1 MRFVP
6 SPAKAGEGEGEG
18 PNLFRMSPHPC
29 LLPEGEA
36 VKSGVR
42 TIRPMNEAFDILLS
56 GGTVLNPA
64 TKLNEKL
71 DVGVTGDRVTAL
83 QANLPRANA
92 KKTVDV
98 TGCYVTPGLIDF
110 HVHSYWGVNP
120 YGYNLDSLCLA
131 TGVTTTMD
139 AGSAGPVNF
148 LGFRKLVYEQS
159 KTRMLGFVA
168 LAQHGVLNTPGELLN
183 LDFADSDGA
192 AEAVG
197 NNRDIGVG
205 IKVRLHKKAIGENS
219 REALRL
225 AIKAG
230 EATRTPIMVHV
241 GDTAIGMDEIAA
253 TLRPGD
259 VITHCYTPQRPS
271 IIDERGKLLVEV
283 RKAKERG
290 VIFDVGHAGG
300 HFDFD
305 LVHRAMGEGIIPD
318 VISSDLHGRLAQPGF
333 GVVGDLLTTLT
344 KFLPLGVSF
353 DEIIAKCT
361 VDAARVVGW
370 QDRVGSLEVG
380 READIAVLQ
389 ILDDPV
395 TLRDSVGAE
404 KLHRQR
410 IAARWTIRAGE
421 VFQGRG

>member
-1 MRFVP
+1 M
-6 SPAKAGEGEGEG
+6 AD
-18 PNLFRMSPHPC
+18 
-29 LLPEGEA
+29 
-36 VKSGVR
+36 
-42 TIRPMNEAFDILLS
+42 AFDLLLS
-56 GGTVLNPA
+56 GGIVLNPA
-64 TKLNEKL
+64 TRLNEKL
-71 DVGVTGDRVTAL
+71 DVGVSGDRVTAIA
-83 QANLPRANA
+83 ANLPRAGA
-92 KKTVDV
+92 KRVIDV
-98 TGCYVTPGLIDF
+98 TGCYVIPGLIDF

-120 YGYNLDSLCLA
+120 YGCNLDSLCLA

-139 AGSAGPVNF
+139 AGSAGPINF

-183 LDFADSDGA
+183 LGFADAEGA
-192 AEAVG
+192 AGTVG

-205 IKVRLHKKAIGENS
+205 IKVRLHKKSIGDNS

-241 GDTAIGMDEIAA
+241 GDTAIGMDEIAD
-253 TLRPGD
+253 TLRRGD
-259 VITHCYTPQRPS
+259 IITHCYTPQRPS
-271 IIDERGKLLVEV
+271 IIDESGKLLPLV

-300 HFDFD
+300 HFDFN
-305 LVHRAMGEGIIPD
+305 LVQRAMGEGIVPD
-318 VISSDLHGRLAQPGF
+318 VISSDLHGRLSQPGF
-333 GVVGDLLTTLT
+333 GVVGDLPTVLT
-344 KFLPLGVSF
+344 KFLPMGLSF

-361 VDAARVVGW
+361 VDAARAVGW
-370 QDRVGSLEVG
+370 QDRIGSLEVG

-404 KLHRQR
+404 KLHKQR
-410 IAARWTIRAGE
+410 IAAKWTIRAGE

>member
-1 MRFVP
+1 
-6 SPAKAGEGEGEG
+6 
-18 PNLFRMSPHPC
+18 MSDSFD
-29 LLPEGEA
+29 LLL
-36 VKSGVR
+36 V
-42 TIRPMNEAFDILLS
+42 

-64 TKLNEKL
+64 TSINQKL
-71 DVGVTGDRVTAL
+71 DVGVAGDRVTAI

-92 KKTVDV
+92 KTVLDV
-98 TGCYVTPGLIDF
+98 TGCYITPGLIDF

-120 YGYNLDSLCLA
+120 YGCNLDSLCLA

-148 LGFRKLVYEQS
+148 LGFRKLVHEQS

-168 LAQHGVLNTPGELLN
+168 LAQHGVLNTPGELLQ
-183 LDFADSDGA
+183 LGFADSDGA
-192 AEAVG
+192 AETVG
-197 NNRDIGVG
+197 NNRDIGIG
-205 IKVRLHKKAIGENS
+205 IKVRMHKKAIGDNS

-241 GDTAIGMDEIAA
+241 GDTAIGMDEIAD

-259 VITHCYTPQRPS
+259 VITHCYTPQKPS
-271 IIDERGKLLVEV
+271 IIDESGKLLPLV

-300 HFDFD
+300 HFDFN
-305 LVHRAMGEGIIPD
+305 LVERAMGEGIVPD
-318 VISSDLHGRLAQPGF
+318 VISSDLHGRLSQPGF
-333 GVVGDLLTTLT
+333 GVVGDLPTVLT
-344 KFLPLGVSF
+344 KFLPLGLSF
-353 DEIIAKCT
+353 EQIIANCT
-361 VDAARVVGW
+361 INAARVIGW
-370 QDRVGSLEVG
+370 HDRIGSLEVG

-395 TLRDSVGAE
+395 TLRDSVGGE
-404 KLHRQR
+404 KLHKRR
-410 IAARWTIRAGE
+410 IAAKWTIRAGE
-421 VFQGRG
+421 VFTGRG

>member
-1 MRFVP
+1 M
-6 SPAKAGEGEGEG
+6 AD
-18 PNLFRMSPHPC
+18 
-29 LLPEGEA
+29 
-36 VKSGVR
+36 
-42 TIRPMNEAFDILLS
+42 AFDLLLT

-64 TKLNEKL
+64 TNINQKS
-71 DVGVTGDRVTAL
+71 DVGVSGDRVTAI
-83 QANLPRANA
+83 QTNLPRANA
-92 KKTVDV
+92 KKTLDV

-120 YGYNLDSLCLA
+120 YGCNLDSLCLA

-183 LDFADSDGA
+183 LGFADSEGA
-192 AEAVG
+192 AGTVG
-197 NNRDIGVG
+197 NNRDIGIG
-205 IKVRLHKKAIGENS
+205 IKLRLHKKSIGENS

-230 EATRTPIMVHV
+230 EATRTPVMVHV
-241 GDTAIGMDEIAA
+241 GDTAIGMDEIAD

-259 VITHCYTPQRPS
+259 IITHCYTPQRPS
-271 IIDERGKLLVEV
+271 IIDNAGKLLPQV

-300 HFDFD
+300 HFDFN
-305 LVHRAMGEGIIPD
+305 LVERAMSDGLAPD
-318 VISSDLHGRLAQPGF
+318 IVSSDLHSRLAQPGF

-344 KFLPLGVSF
+344 KFLPLGLTL
-353 DEIIAKCT
+353 EQIIANCT
-361 VDAARVVGW
+361 VNAARAVGW
-370 QDRVGSLEVG
+370 QDRIGSLEVG

-410 IAARWTIRAGE
+410 IAARWTVRAGE
-421 VFQGRG
+421 VFPGRG

>member
-1 MRFVP
+1 
-6 SPAKAGEGEGEG
+6 
-18 PNLFRMSPHPC
+18 MSGTFD
-29 LLPEGEA
+29 LLL
-36 VKSGVR
+36 
-42 TIRPMNEAFDILLS
+42 T

-64 TKLNEKL
+64 TGLNAKL
-71 DVGVTGDRVTAL
+71 DVGVTGDRVTAI
-83 QANLPRANA
+83 QANILHANA
-92 KKTVDV
+92 KKILDV
-98 TGCYVTPGLIDF
+98 SGCYVTPGLIDF

-120 YGYNLDSLCLA
+120 YGCNLDSLCLA

-183 LDFADSDGA
+183 LGFADSDGA
-192 AEAVG
+192 AETVG
-197 NNRDIGVG
+197 NNRDIGIG
-205 IKVRLHKKAIGENS
+205 IKLRLHKKSIGDNS
-219 REALRL
+219 RTALRL

-230 EATRTPIMVHV
+230 EATKTPIMVHV
-241 GDTAIGMDEIAA
+241 GDTAIGMDEIAD

-259 VITHCYTPQRPS
+259 IITHCYTPQRPS
-271 IIDERGKLLVEV
+271 IIDDKGKLLPLV

-300 HFDFD
+300 HFDFN
-305 LVHRAMGEGIIPD
+305 LVERAMGEGLVPD
-318 VISSDLHGRLAQPGF
+318 IISSDLHSRLAQPGF
-333 GVVGDLLTTLT
+333 GVVGDLPTTMT
-344 KFLPLGVSF
+344 KFLPLGLSP
-353 DEIIAKCT
+353 EQIIANCT
-361 VDAARVVGW
+361 INPARAIGW
-370 QDRVGSLEVG
+370 QDRIGSLEVG

-410 IAARWTIRAGE
+410 IAARWTVRAGE
-421 VFQGRG
+421 LFQGRG

>member
-1 MRFVP
+1 
-6 SPAKAGEGEGEG
+6 
-18 PNLFRMSPHPC
+18 MSD
-29 LLPEGEA
+29 
-36 VKSGVR
+36 
-42 TIRPMNEAFDILLS
+42 TFDLVLI

-71 DVGVTGDRVTAL
+71 DVGVTGDRVTAI
-83 QANLPRANA
+83 QANLSRAGA
-92 KKTVDV
+92 KKTLNV

-120 YGYNLDSLCLA
+120 YGCNLDSLCLS

-183 LDFADSDGA
+183 LGFADSEGA
-192 AEAVG
+192 EDTVG
-197 NNRDIGVG
+197 NNRDIGIG
-205 IKVRLHKKAIGENS
+205 IKLRLHKKSIGENS

-230 EATRTPIMVHV
+230 EATRTPLMVHV
-241 GDTAIGMDEIAA
+241 GDTAIGMDEIAE

-259 VITHCYTPQRPS
+259 IITHCYTPQRPS
-271 IIDERGKLLVEV
+271 IIDDRGKLVPQV
-283 RKAKERG
+283 RKAKDRG

-300 HFDFD
+300 HFDFN
-305 LVHRAMGEGIIPD
+305 LVERAMGDGLLPD
-318 VISSDLHGRLAQPGF
+318 IISSDLHSRLAQPGF
-333 GVVGDLLTTLT
+333 GVVGDLPTVLT
-344 KFLPLGVSF
+344 KFLPLGLSL
-353 DEIIAKCT
+353 EQIIANCT
-361 VDAARVVGW
+361 INAARAIGW
-370 QDRVGSLEVG
+370 QDRIGNLEVG

-389 ILDDPV
+389 VLDDPV
-395 TLRDSVGAE
+395 ALRDSLGAE
-404 KLHRQR
+404 RLHKRR
-410 IAARWTIRAGE
+410 IAAKWTVRAGE
-421 VFQGRG
+421 LFQGRG

>member
-1 MRFVP
+1 MTGQVGE
-6 SPAKAGEGEGEG
+6 KASE
-18 PNLFRMSPHPC
+18 
-29 LLPEGEA
+29 
-36 VKSGVR
+36 KSV
-42 TIRPMNEAFDILLS
+42 TVNDTFDLILA

-64 TKLNEKL
+64 TKLNQKL
-71 DVGVTGDRVTAL
+71 DVAITGDRVAAI
-83 QANLPRANA
+83 QADLPRSGA
-92 KKTVDV
+92 KRVIDV

-148 LGFRKLVYEQS
+148 LGFRKLVYDQS
-159 KTRMLGFVA
+159 KTRMLGFIA

-183 LDFADSDGA
+183 LGFADSDGA
-192 AEAVG
+192 AETVG
-197 NNRDIGVG
+197 NNRDIGIG
-205 IKVRLHKKAIGENS
+205 IKVRLHKKSIGENS

-241 GDTAIGMDEIAA
+241 GDTAIGMDEIAD

-259 VITHCYTPQRPS
+259 IITHCYTPQKPS
-271 IIDERGKLLVEV
+271 IIDDKGKLLPLV

-300 HFDFD
+300 HFDFN
-305 LVHRAMGEGIIPD
+305 LVQRAMGEGIIPD
-318 VISSDLHGRLAQPGF
+318 VISSDLHGRLSQPGF
-333 GVVGDLLTTLT
+333 GVVGDLPTVLT
-344 KFLPLGVSF
+344 KFLPMGLSF

-361 VDAARVVGW
+361 VDAARVIGW
-370 QDRVGSLEVG
+370 QDRIGSLEVG

-395 TLRDSVGAE
+395 TLRDSVGGE
-404 KLHRQR
+404 KLHQQR
-410 IAARWTIRAGE
+410 IAAKWTIRAGE

>member
-1 MRFVP
+1 
-6 SPAKAGEGEGEG
+6 
-18 PNLFRMSPHPC
+18 
-29 LLPEGEA
+29 
-36 VKSGVR
+36 
-42 TIRPMNEAFDILLS
+42 MNEAFDLLLT

-64 TKLNEKL
+64 TNTNQKL
-71 DVGVTGDRVTAL
+71 DVGVTGARVTAI
-83 QANLPRANA
+83 QADLPRAGA
-92 KKTVDV
+92 KKVLDV
-98 TGCYVTPGLIDF
+98 AGCYVTPGLIDF

-120 YGYNLDSLCLA
+120 YGCNLDALCLA

-139 AGSAGPVNF
+139 AGSAGSTNF
-148 LGFRKLVYEQS
+148 LGFRKLVHEQS

-183 LDFADSDGA
+183 LGFADSEGA
-192 AEAVG
+192 AETVG

-230 EATRTPIMVHV
+230 EVTRTPIMVHV
-241 GDTAIGMDEIAA
+241 GDTAIGMDEIAD
-253 TLRPGD
+253 TLRAGD

-271 IIDERGKLLVEV
+271 IIDDSGKLLPLV

-305 LVHRAMGEGIIPD
+305 LVRRAMGEGILPD
-318 VISSDLHGRLAQPGF
+318 IISSDLHGRLKQPGF
-333 GVVGDLLTTLT
+333 GVVGDLPTTLT
-344 KFLPLGVSF
+344 KFLPLGLSL
-353 DEIIAKCT
+353 EQIIANCT
-361 VDAARVVGW
+361 VNAARAVGW
-370 QDRVGSLEVG
+370 QDRIGSLEVE
-380 READIAVLQ
+380 READIAVLEV
-389 ILDDPV
+389 LDDPV
-395 TLRDSVGAE
+395 TLRDSLGVE
-404 KLHRQR
+404 RVHKQR

-421 VFQGRG
+421 AFQGRG

>member
-1 MRFVP
+1 MTESFD
-6 SPAKAGEGEGEG
+6 
-18 PNLFRMSPHPC
+18 
-29 LLPEGEA
+29 LLL
-36 VKSGVR
+36 
-42 TIRPMNEAFDILLS
+42 T

-64 TKLNEKL
+64 TGINAKL
-71 DVGVTGDRVTAL
+71 DVGVSDDRVTAI
-83 QANLPRANA
+83 QADIPRANA
-92 KKTVDV
+92 KKTLDV
-98 TGCYVTPGLIDF
+98 GGCYVTPGLIDF

-120 YGYNLDSLCLA
+120 YGCNLDSLCLA

-159 KTRMLGFVA
+159 KARMLGFVA

-183 LDFADSDGA
+183 LGFADSDGA
-192 AEAVG
+192 AETVG

-205 IKVRLHKKAIGENS
+205 IKVRLHKKSIGENS

-241 GDTAIGMDEIAA
+241 GDTAIGMDEIAD

-259 VITHCYTPQRPS
+259 IITHCYTPQKPS
-271 IIDERGKLLVEV
+271 MIDDKGKLLPLV

-300 HFDFD
+300 HFDFN
-305 LVHRAMGEGIIPD
+305 LVERAMGDGLLPD
-318 VISSDLHGRLAQPGF
+318 IISSDLHSRLAQPGF
-333 GVVGDLLTTLT
+333 GVVGDLPTTLT
-344 KFLPLGVSF
+344 KFLPLGLSL
-353 DEIIAKCT
+353 EQIIADCT
-361 VDAARVVGW
+361 INAARVVGW
-370 QDRVGSLEVG
+370 QDRIGSLEVG

-404 KLHRQR
+404 KLHRKR
-410 IAARWTIRAGE
+410 IAAKWTVRAGE
-421 VFQGRG
+421 VFEGRG